1 MKEVKGQLSKN
12 VEVNL
17 VVMLALYE
25 TVMFYYFEIINLG
38 IFNIVIYSEFMSSI
52 FSTDLLFSVIRESG
66 HDLLI

>member
-1 MKEVKGQLSKN
+1 MVTHMHSLHEVKGQLSKN

-38 IFNIVIYSEFMSSI
+38 IFNIVI
-52 FSTDLLFSVIRESG
+52 
-66 HDLLI
+66 